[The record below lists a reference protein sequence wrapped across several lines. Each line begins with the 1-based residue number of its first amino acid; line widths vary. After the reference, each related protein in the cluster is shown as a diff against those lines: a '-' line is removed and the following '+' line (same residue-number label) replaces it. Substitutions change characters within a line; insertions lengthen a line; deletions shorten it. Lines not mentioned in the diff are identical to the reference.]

1 MTPSRVPNRAPAG
14 ADLDLALTLREFR
27 RPSARPFVVG
37 LTGAVAA
44 GKSTLAASLVPE
56 IGAWP
61 ESPKVEVVSTDGFL
75 RPNAELDAAG
85 LTRRKGFP
93 ETYDAAALIGAL
105 KAIRQGPATFPVYS
119 HLTYDLDPSL
129 ARRIETPD
137 VLIVEGLGFSAATP
151 VDALVYLDAEEADV
165 EAWYVRRFL
174 KFWEA
179 GLTDPTSFYARFAG
193 LDVAGATKLAEA
205 VWASINL
212 PNLRAHIAP
221 LREISDV
228 VVRKGPDHQI
238 VGIEARARSQS

>member
-1 MTPSRVPNRAPAG
+1 MTSDR
-14 ADLDLALTLREFR
+14 DLALTLKAV
-27 RPSARPFVVG
+27 RPPAARPFIVG
-37 LTGAVAA
+37 VTGAVAA
-44 GKSTLAASLVPE
+44 GKSTLAASLVAQ
-56 IGAWP
+56 ISAWS
-61 ESPKVEVVSTDGFL
+61 EGPKVETVSTDGFL

-93 ETYDAAALIGAL
+93 ETYDAPALVAALG
-105 KAIRQGPATFPVYS
+105 AIRQGPATFPVYS
-119 HLTYDLDPSL
+119 HLTYDVDPGL
-129 ARRIETPD
+129 ARQIETPD

-193 LDVAGATKLAEA
+193 LDVAGATKLAAA

-212 PNLRAHIAP
+212 PNLREHIAP
-221 LREISDV
+221 LREISDI
-228 VVRKGPDHQI
+228 VVRKGADHEI
-238 VGIEARARSQS
+238 VGIEVRARSQS